1 MKTRLTF
8 SIIMTFCLMSFISCS
23 NSDDSIQTPIID
35 GTWNLR
41 NVGGGLNGI
50 DDDYEQ
56 GIIKWVFNSPSGFL
70 ITIENNNLQNP
81 NYDGFESG
89 IYNYS
94 ILEKDGNFYLV
105 IEGSEFGSYILSES
119 DLILNKNET
128 SHGNG
133 ADEYI
138 LKFEK

>member
-1 MKTRLTF
+1 
-8 SIIMTFCLMSFISCS
+8 MSFISCS

-70 ITIENNNLQNP
+70 ITIENKNLQNP

-94 ILEKDGNFYLV
+94 ILEKDGDFYLV
-105 IEGSEFGSYILSES
+105 IEGAEFGGYILSES

-128 SHGNG
+128 SNGNG

-138 LKFEK
+138 LKFER